1 MIRRVLAL
9 LLAGSFAAMAAQA
22 EVALDVA
29 VGGRVLTKSEN
40 GAVSYTYAWPGV
52 YFEARF
58 TGEAVSVRI
67 DDAENNLYL
76 YVDGVH
82 KLTLTRPGRTTVA
95 LKELGPGP
103 HVVRLEKASE
113 SQTGTGRFEGFSVA
127 DPADRL
133 PAPVYAHRIEFIGDS
148 FTVGYGNTSRGHA
161 CTPADVRD
169 TTDTAQSFAPMAAKH
184 FNAAYRINA
193 FSGRGVVRN
202 YGGMLPGLTLPVLY
216 GYTLFD
222 GSAAAADAGWTP
234 EVVVAGLGTNDFSTP
249 LAENEPWKTRQ
260 ALRADFVRGYTAFL
274 QGLHAKWP
282 KAHFILMASQD
293 FDAEILDGANETAD
307 ALKAAGMEDVEVLPF
322 DGLDYMACDGH
333 PSLKDDLVLSQIL
346 IGRLAQLPGFA
357 PPAP

>member
-1 MIRRVLAL
+1 MIRRVSVL
-9 LLAGSFAAMAAQA
+9 LLAVLLAASAAQA

-29 VGGRVLTKSEN
+29 AGGRVVAKSEN

-58 TGEAVSVRI
+58 TGEAVSAKL

-76 YVDGVH
+76 YVDGIH
-82 KLTLTRPGRTTVA
+82 KLTLTRPGRITVA
-95 LKELGPGP
+95 LKDLGPGP

-113 SQTGTGRFEGFSVA
+113 SQSASGRFEGFSVA

-148 FTVGYGNTSRGHA
+148 FTLGYGNTARGRA

-169 TTDTAQSFAPMAAKH
+169 TTDTAQSFAPLAAKH

-202 YGGMLPGLTLPVLY
+202 YAGMLPGLTLPVLY
-216 GYTLFD
+216 GSTLS
-222 GSAAAADAGWTP
+222 GGGAADDSGWTP
-234 EVVVAGLGTNDFSTP
+234 EVVVVGLGTNDFSTP
-249 LAENEPWKTRQ
+249 LQENETWKTRE
-260 ALRADFVRGYTAFL
+260 ALRADFVRGYSTFL
-274 QGLHAKWP
+274 AGLHAKWP
-282 KAHFILMASQD
+282 QAHFILMASQD
-293 FDAEILDGANETAD
+293 FDSEILGGAKATAE

-333 PSLKDDLVLSQIL
+333 PSLKDDLVLSQLL
-346 IGRLAQLPGFA
+346 IWRLAPLPGFA
-357 PPAP
+357 AP

>member
-1 MIRRVLAL
+1 MMRRVLAL

-22 EVALDVA
+22 EVALDLA
-29 VGGRVLTKSEN
+29 VGGRVLAQGGN
-40 GAVSYTYAWPGV
+40 GSVRYSYAWPGV

-58 TGEAVSVRI
+58 AGEAVTARI

-103 HVVRLEKASE
+103 HVVRLEKVSE
-113 SQTGTGRFEGFSVA
+113 SQTASGSFAGFFVA
-127 DPADRL
+127 DAAARL

-148 FTVGYGNTSRGHA
+148 FTVGYGNTARGRA

-216 GYTLFD
+216 G
-222 GSAAAADAGWTP
+222 SALSGGTAADDSGWTP
-234 EVVVAGLGTNDFSTP
+234 EVVVVGLGTNDFSTP
-249 LAENEPWKTRQ
+249 LRENEAWKTRE
-260 ALRADFVRGYTAFL
+260 ALHADFVRGYSAFL
-274 QGLHAKWP
+274 SGLHAKWP
-282 KAHFILMASQD
+282 RAHFILMASQD

-322 DGLDYMACDGH
+322 DGLEYMACDGH

-346 IGRLAQLPGFA
+346 IGRLAQLPGFV